1 MLEDRG
7 QEECIQRHCTDEKQR
22 RQLSLGLYQRKLW
35 TSIKTLL
42 ILLLAPYAGK
52 QPTRYNGLDG

>member
-52 QPTRYNGLDG
+52 QPTR